1 MRFQTM
7 LFVML
12 MMAILVGC
20 GDSPSDSGDEGD
32 TTPPSVPEGI
42 EGTSGDE
49 MIELIWEANSEDDL
63 AGYNLYRSEES
74 FSDVSDMSPVN
85 RILISD
91 IEFTDENLQNGITY
105 YYRLT
110 AMDENN
116 NESNPSSELEITSF
130 SDPPDRPKR

>member
-7 LFVML
+7 LLAML
-12 MMAILVGC
+12 TMAILAGC
-20 GDSPSDSGDEGD
+20 GGSPSDSGDEGD

-85 RILISD
+85 RFLISD
-91 IEFTDENLQNGITY
+91 IKFTDENLQNGITY